1 MTEKLTQLY
10 LPKGEWLN
18 AILSAFKKADLEITA
33 PPRCYEYKF
42 VSSSIPIIFEAIRS
56 KEVWSDISDQNTTAN
71 GGFTGS
77 DIAIEQA
84 ITSRW
89 TFPLYNLQ
97 PEDEIFPRPKII
109 LGSTPNFKQKFDQPE
124 IKNLDGK
131 TIYTSYPK
139 ITQDFF
145 DNNQTKVKIV
155 EKQGAIEGRWRTNL
169 DNWAIVDVVNSGD
182 TLKANQIEIM
192 QEILPAQIVYVE
204 NQNMNYQDKL
214 RIDCFREQLYIAS
227 NIKC

>member
-18 AILSAFKKADLEITA
+18 AILSAFKKANLEITA
-33 PPRCYEYKF
+33 PSRCYEYKF
-42 VSSSIPIIFEAIRS
+42 ISSSIPIIFEAIRS
-56 KEVWSDISDQNTTAN
+56 KEVWSDISDPNTTVN

-77 DIAIEQA
+77 DIAIEQS

-89 TFPLYNLQ
+89 NFPLYNL
-97 PEDEIFPRPKII
+97 ESKNEFFPRPKII
-109 LGSTPNFKQKFDQPE
+109 LGSTPNFRQKFDQPKIE
-124 IKNLDGK
+124 NLDGK
-131 TIYTSYPK
+131 VIYTSYPK

-145 DNNQTKVKIV
+145 DNNQIKVKIV

-182 TLKANQIEIM
+182 TLKANQIETM
-192 QEILPAQIVYVE
+192 QEILPSQIVYVE
-204 NQNMNYQDKL
+204 NQNISCQDKL
-214 RIDCFREQLYIAS
+214 RVDCLREQLYIAS